1 VCRKSK
7 NHRKG
12 TKQCGGA
19 IFLISFV
26 FIVSL
31 VLTNTANAAD
41 PNLVGWW
48 KFDEDSGNVAYDST
62 DYWNDGI
69 LYGGPQWVAGY
80 RDGALQF
87 DGTDD
92 YVNLPIGSVIS
103 TLAETTFSMWVNWSG
118 RPDPAVGG
126 WQRII
131 DFGTGTA
138 NYIYLCPSTG
148 TTNPKMRV
156 AITANN
162 GIWDEFDASFG
173 ALPTGWHH
181 IAITVSEQS
190 RTMILYLDG
199 NIVGSKTNC
208 RNSVNDLGN
217 TTNNWLGR
225 SQYADPYFNGSL
237 DDFQI
242 YDRVLSQS
250 EIKKVANPEMA
261 FVPIPADGSTIS
273 EPEVVLHWDT
283 GIYAVSHDVY
293 FGEIFDDVNDAT
305 ISTASIYKGRQ
316 SQNSYPATG
325 TMTVELGKTYYW
337 RVDEVNDLHPNK
349 LWRGSVWSFRAQP
362 LTAYEP
368 SPPDGAEY
376 VDVNVDLAWSPGTNA
391 KLHNVYFGTTDPP
404 PYKRIQ
410 TATTYEPGTLEYDTI
425 YYWRIDE
432 RGTDATVITGD
443 MWSFRTMP
451 FVPIIDPNLV
461 GWWQLDDNE
470 GTRAVDSSGYYYNG
484 TLMNGP
490 QWAYG
495 QIEGAL
501 QFDGIDNYVNLPV
514 GPLIST
520 LHESTMAIW
529 VNFSGP
535 EGGVLRPIFNFG
547 TDTENYTYLSPR
559 NDTAG
564 SMHVAIIT
572 GGEQTDLDASSG
584 TLATG
589 WHHVAVVL
597 EQTNLQ
603 LYLDGQ
609 SVGIASPVA
618 VLSDLGVTTDNW
630 LGRPQWPNDAYF
642 SGSLDDFRIYNKVLT
657 QDEIIM
663 IMRGDPLLAW
673 NPSPAN
679 GVVTDVEK
687 VLSLMPLTWSPGE
700 KAARHDVYF
709 STDAD
714 AIRDADISDTT
725 GLYRGQQDA
734 NSFTPAESFGASQT
748 YYWRIDEINT
758 DATVSKGRIWSFT
771 VADYLI
777 VDDFE
782 DYDDV
787 DNRIFDVWTDFSVN
801 NTGMTVGHLEAP
813 FAEQIIVHGGSQ
825 AMYMRYDN
833 DGTVNEGTDL
843 EQGGTLLYSEAE
855 RTWEIP
861 QDWTRRD
868 VNSLTIWFRGLP
880 PIYGSFTEGPP
891 ITMTARGTDIWGT
904 ADEFHFAYKRLSGS
918 GSITARVVSIT
929 NTDPWAKAGVMI
941 RDSLEPDSAHAMVI
955 VSPSSG
961 VAFQRRTATG
971 GASETDTQA
980 DITAPQWVR
989 LTRSGNNF
997 TAEYST
1003 DGADWQMLGVP
1014 LSIPMSVD
1022 VYIGLCLT
1030 SNNVDET
1037 CTAEFSDVT
1046 TDGTGDWQSQDIGIE
1061 SNIGEQ
1067 LYVVLE
1073 DSAGSSA
1080 VVNNSDPAA
1089 TTIDTW
1095 TEWNIPL
1102 TDFADVNLQAIKK
1115 MIIGVGDPSS
1125 PDLQPGGAGTLYID
1139 DIGLYLP

>member
-1 VCRKSK
+1 MDRKL
-7 NHRKG
+7 
-12 TKQCGGA
+12 
-19 IFLISFV
+19 IYLISLM
-26 FIVSL
+26 L
-31 VLTNTANAAD
+31 VLGFSRASAAQEID
-41 PNLVGWW
+41 PNLVGRW

-80 RDGALQF
+80 RDGALRF

-92 YVNLPIGSVIS
+92 YVNLAIGSVIS

-162 GIWDEFDASFG
+162 SIWDEFDASTG

-190 RTMILYLDG
+190 RTMILYLDS
-199 NIVGSKTNC
+199 NVVGSKTNC

-242 YDRVLSQS
+242 YNRVLSQA
-250 EIKKVANPEMA
+250 EIKKVANPETASIPM
-261 FVPIPADGSTIS
+261 PADGSIINQT
-273 EPEVVLHWDT
+273 EVTLQWDA
-283 GIYAVSHDVY
+283 GLYAAEVDGHHVY
-293 FGEIFDDVNDAT
+293 FGDNRDNVNEGTPDTDKGLTGSTTYT
-305 ISTASIYKGRQ
+305 I
-316 SQNSYPATG
+316 TG
-325 TMTVELGKTYYW
+325 LEPGLTYYW
-337 RVDEVNDLHPNK
+337 RIDEVNDSHPDK
-349 LWRGSVWSFRAQP
+349 LWRGVIWSFKVQP
-362 LTAYEP
+362 LAAYSP

-376 VDVNVDLAWSPGTNA
+376 VDVNIDLAWGPGANA

-451 FVPIIDPNLV
+451 FVPITDPNLV
-461 GWWQLDDNE
+461 GWWQLDDGE
-470 GTRAVDSSGYYYNG
+470 GTRAVDSSGYYYHGN
-484 TLMNGP
+484 LMNGP
-490 QWAYG
+490 QWADG

-501 QFDGIDNYVNLPV
+501 QFDGIDDYVNLPV

-520 LHESTMAIW
+520 LRRSTLAVW
-529 VNFSGP
+529 VNFTGP

-564 SMHVAIIT
+564 SMHVGIIAEAGT
-572 GGEQTDLDASSG
+572 TDLDATTG

-589 WHHVAVVL
+589 WHHVAVVI
-597 EQTNLQ
+597 EPSNLQ
-603 LYLDGQ
+603 IYLDGQ
-609 SVGIASPVA
+609 SVGSTSPLA

-657 QDEIIM
+657 QDEIIK

-673 NPSPAN
+673 NPKPAN
-679 GVVTDVEK
+679 KVVTDVEK

-700 KAARHDVYF
+700 RAARHDIYF
-709 STDAD
+709 GTNAD
-714 AIRDADISDTT
+714 AIRGVDTSDTT
-725 GLYRGQQDA
+725 GIYRGQQDA
-734 NSFTPAESFGASQT
+734 NSYTPTENLVAGQT

-758 DATVSKGRIWSFT
+758 DATISKGRIWSFT

-782 DYDDV
+782 NYDDV
-787 DNRIFDVWTDFSVN
+787 DNRIYFAWEDYYVN
-801 NTGMTVGHLEAP
+801 NTGMTVGHFDP
-813 FAEQIIVHGGSQ
+813 SFAEQSIVHGGSQ
-825 AMYMRYDN
+825 SMYMRYDN
-833 DGTVNEGTDL
+833 DGTVNEGTEY
-843 EQGGTLLYSEAE
+843 EQSGTLLYSEAE

-861 QDWTRRD
+861 QDWTRKGI
-868 VNSLTIWFRGLP
+868 NSLTLWFRGLP
-880 PIYGSFTEGPP
+880 ASVGSFTAGPP
-891 ITMTARGTDIWGT
+891 ITMTAAGADIWGT
-904 ADEFHFAYKRLSGS
+904 ADQFHYAYKRLSGA

-941 RDSLEPDSAHAMVI
+941 RDSLEPGSAHAMVI

-961 VAFQRRTATG
+961 VAFQRRITAG
-971 GASETDTQA
+971 GASETDTQTG
-980 DITAPQWVR
+980 ITAPQWVR
-989 LTRSGNNF
+989 LTRNGNNF
-997 TAEYST
+997 TAEYSANGT
-1003 DGADWQMLGVP
+1003 TDWQMLGVP
-1014 LSIPMSVD
+1014 LSIPMLPD

-1030 SNNVDET
+1030 SHNVNET
-1037 CTAEFSDVT
+1037 CTAEFSNVT
-1046 TDGTGDWQSQDIGIE
+1046 ITGTVTGDWQSQDIGIA
-1061 SNIGEQ
+1061 SNIPEPM
-1067 LYVVLE
+1067 YIVLE
-1073 DSAGSSA
+1073 DSAANNA
-1080 VVNNSDPAA
+1080 VVKHPDSAA
-1089 TTIDTW
+1089 TAIGSW
-1095 TEWNIPL
+1095 TEWDIPL
-1102 TDFADVNLQAIKK
+1102 VEFTGVNLQAIKK
-1115 MIIGVGDPSS
+1115 MTIGVGDRANPQVGS
-1125 PDLQPGGAGTLYID
+1125 AGDLYID
-1139 DIGLYLP
+1139 DIWLYLP